1 MKNEPDLT
9 KESLMFMI
17 SPMIR
22 VATAETTFIFN
33 VKAFLR
39 LSNPKNLEIR

>member
-22 VATAETTFIFN
+22 VATAE
-33 VKAFLR
+33 KRLLFLM
-39 LSNPKNLEIR
+39 LKLF